1 MLRHKLNESDPVVT
15 KLIGTKPVATS
26 SGADMPD
33 YYKPSSLKDIEA
45 AVQWATGD
53 GKALEIVGHG
63 SKRPMGRP
71 AQYDATVDLSDLS
84 GIVLYEPQELVLS
97 ARAGTPVAEI
107 TALLAAKGQELA
119 FEPMDY
125 GPLLGGPADRGTIGG
140 VVAANVS
147 GPRRIRAGAA
157 RDHLL
162 GVVAVSG
169 RGETFKS
176 GGRVVKNVTGFD
188 LCKLLA
194 GSWGTLGILAEVT
207 LKVLPRAPAEATLA
221 VFGLSDGEAASAMAA
236 AMATPLGISGAAHLP
251 DYLASRFDGLN
262 EAEATTVFRVDG
274 YASSIDASLEN
285 LRRTVRPF
293 GAAVSLDQAASRR
306 LWRAIRDVRPF
317 WAGGSWGDRPLW
329 RVSAPPVKGF
339 EIAAQISPAALVF
352 YDWAGGL
359 LWIAPPVTQDCSAG
373 EIRGAIAAA
382 GGGHATLVRGSPA
395 ARASIDPF
403 QPETGALAAL
413 TKRVKENFDPKGVLN
428 PGRMWAGV

>member
-1 MLRHKLNESDPVVT
+1 
-15 KLIGTKPVATS
+15 
-26 SGADMPD
+26 MPD

-45 AVQWATGD
+45 AVQWAAGD
-53 GKALEIVGHG
+53 GKTLEVVGHG
-63 SKRPMGRP
+63 SKRAIGRP
-71 AQYDATVDLSDLS
+71 GPYDATVDMSALS

-97 ARAGTPVAEI
+97 ARAGTPVEEI

-125 GPLLGGPADRGTIGG
+125 GPLLGGPPGRGTIGG
-140 VVAANVS
+140 TVAANVS

-207 LKVLPRAPAEATLA
+207 LKVLPQAPSEATLV
-221 VFGLSDGEAASAMAA
+221 VFGLSDEEAAGAMAA
-236 AMATPLGISGAAHLP
+236 AMATPFGISGAAHLP
-251 DYLASRFDGLN
+251 DYMAWRFDGLS

-274 YASSIDASLEN
+274 YPSSIDACMDS

-293 GAAVSLDQAASRR
+293 GATVSLDQAASRR
-306 LWRAIRDVRPF
+306 LWQAIRDVQPF
-317 WAGGSWGDRPLW
+317 WTGGPCGDRPLW
-329 RVSAPPVKGF
+329 RISVPPVKGF
-339 EIAAQISPAALVF
+339 EIAARISPAALLF

-359 LWIAPPVTQDCSAG
+359 LWIAPPVTQDCSAR
-373 EIRGAIAAA
+373 EIRDAIAAA
-382 GGGHATLVRGSPA
+382 AGGHATLVRGSPA
-395 ARASIDPF
+395 ARASVGPF
-403 QPETGALAAL
+403 QPETGALAVL
-413 TKRVKENFDPKGVLN
+413 TKRVKENFDPQGVLN

>member
-1 MLRHKLNESDPVVT
+1 MSESSF
-15 KLIGTKPVATS
+15 KPN
-26 SGADMPD
+26 
-33 YYKPSSLKDIEA
+33 SLKDIEA

-53 GKALEIVGHG
+53 GKTLEIVGHG
-63 SKRPMGRP
+63 SKRAMGRP
-71 AQYDATVDLSDLS
+71 AQHDATVDLSSLS
-84 GIVLYEPQELVLS
+84 GIMLYEPQELVLS

-125 GPLLGGPADRGTIGG
+125 GPLLGGPPGRATIGG

-162 GVVAVSG
+162 GFVAVSG
-169 RGETFKS
+169 RGQTFKS

-207 LKVLPRAPAEATLA
+207 VKVLPQAPSEATLA
-221 VFGLSDGEAASAMAA
+221 VFGLSDGEAAGAMAA
-236 AMATPLGISGAAHLP
+236 AMSTPLGISGAAHLP
-251 DYLASRFDGLN
+251 DYVASRFEGLN

-274 YASSIDASLEN
+274 HASSIDACMDS

-293 GAAVSLDQAASRR
+293 GPTVGLDQAASRQ
-306 LWRAIRDVRPF
+306 LWRAIRDAQPF
-317 WAGGSWGDRPLW
+317 WADGPWGGRPLW
-329 RVSAPPVKGF
+329 RISAPPIKGF
-339 EIAAQISPAALVF
+339 EIAAQISPAAMLF

-373 EIRGAIAAA
+373 EIRHAAMQA
-382 GGGHATLVRGSPA
+382 GGHATLVRASAA
-395 ARASIDPF
+395 ARASVDPF

-413 TKRVKENFDPKGVLN
+413 TRRVKENFDPQGVLN